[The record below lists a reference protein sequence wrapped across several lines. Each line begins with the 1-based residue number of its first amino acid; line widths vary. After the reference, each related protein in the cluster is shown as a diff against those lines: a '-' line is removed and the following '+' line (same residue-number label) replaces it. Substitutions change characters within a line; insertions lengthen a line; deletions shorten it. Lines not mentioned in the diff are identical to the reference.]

1 MERPPI
7 SIIIP
12 CFNAAGFLPR
22 AIDSVIQQGIAA
34 VEIIIVDDAS
44 LDDSVVVAEGL
55 ARRHPGI
62 VIIPQKVNAGP
73 AAARNAGLAAAT
85 GRLVG
90 FLDADDAYAPG
101 AFARILERFAASPRL
116 AAVVVGIDWME
127 GDRDFHPVQAA
138 AATGSAPGNLLV
150 RRSVALMIGG
160 FPTDAV
166 FRGRHAG
173 EDVAF
178 RTALKNYFTIDYL
191 DAKLYRHY
199 LRPGCHFYRF
209 LDRSRVDADG
219 KLVFTQPAENVAGL
233 LSGIAAHN
241 GRLEA
246 RLRAIE
252 FLKPEA
258 MENVLPRAAGRPGA
272 PQREVSAGPGS

>member
-1 MERPPI
+1 MERAPPPI

-12 CFNAAGFLPR
+12 CFNAAGLLPR
-22 AIDSVIQQGIAA
+22 AIDSVVQQGIAD
-34 VEIIIVDDAS
+34 VEIIVVDDAS
-44 LDDSVVVAEGL
+44 LDDSVAVAEGL

-62 VIIPQKVNAGP
+62 VIIAQKLNAGP
-73 AAARNAGLAAAT
+73 AAARNVGLAAAT

-101 AFARILERFAASPRL
+101 AFAGILGRFAASPRL
-116 AAVVVGIDWME
+116 AAVTVDIDWME

-138 AATGSAPGNLLV
+138 AAAGSAPGNLLV
-150 RRSVALMIGG
+150 RRSVALLIGG

-178 RTALKNYFTIDYL
+178 RTVLRNFFTTDHL
-191 DAKLYRHY
+191 DARLYRHY

-209 LDRSRVDADG
+209 LDRSRVDGDG
-219 KLVFTQPAENVAGL
+219 KLVFTQPPENAKEL
-233 LSGIAAHN
+233 LAGIAAHSR
-241 GRLEA
+241 RLEA
-246 RLRAIE
+246 RLRAID
-252 FLKPEA
+252 FLQPDA
-258 MENVLPRAAGRPGA
+258 MGKARPRRGGSA
-272 PQREVSAGPGS
+272 PPGS